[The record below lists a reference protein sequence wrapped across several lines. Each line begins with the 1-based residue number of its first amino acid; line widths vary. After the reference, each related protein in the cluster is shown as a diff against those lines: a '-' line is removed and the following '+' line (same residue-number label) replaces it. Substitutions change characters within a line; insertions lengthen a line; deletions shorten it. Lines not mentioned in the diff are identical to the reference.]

1 MCHEKYSIFF
11 HFYIFNRAHKVFLS
25 RGSSYSSLSNA
36 RNRVESYH
44 IHHDDDDEDDDES
57 SQYL

>member
-1 MCHEKYSIFF
+1 MCHEKYSIFSLIYSTEHTKF
-11 HFYIFNRAHKVFLS
+11 FFLEVLLILFP
-25 RGSSYSSLSNA
+25 RNA